1 MNGVRQVNICMQ
13 EKCVAE
19 TKKFVKETN
28 FIDSKRNKDLVK
40 KFTIISKKLEEGK
53 ITEAQAAAQRS
64 AVRAAA
70 NELPFV
76 QDYRKCMAQRCE
88 DAMYAMAAS
97 TITYIQESIE
107 DRRAKRKP
115 LGAYKKKM
123 EELNDAVRDRTITPK
138 LLIEALSELPP

>member
-1 MNGVRQVNICMQ
+1 MNGVRQVNICMR

-19 TKKFVKETN
+19 TKKFVEETSS
-28 FIDSKRNKDLVK
+28 IDSKRNQDIVK

-53 ITEAQAAAQRS
+53 ITEAQAAAQRR

-97 TITYIQESIE
+97 IIAYIQELIE

-115 LGAYKKKM
+115 LGAYKKKIA
-123 EELNDAVRDRTITPK
+123 ELNDAVRAHHVTPQ
-138 LLIEALSELPP
+138 LISEALAELPP